1 MSFQV
6 TLQPSGHSFP
16 AEPDQTILEAAIGAG
31 LMIPYGCRDGACGA
45 CKAKVEAGEVGL
57 ARYSA
62 SALSEAE
69 QAAGF
74 TLLCRAHAASDV
86 VVSVRNVQRAGDIPI
101 KKLPC
106 RVQRLE
112 KLAPDVM
119 LVDVKLPASE
129 QFRFLAGQ
137 YVDFLLAGGKRRS
150 FSIANAPEGADH
162 LEFHVRLVEG
172 GQFTGHVFHAMKEK
186 DILRFEGPL
195 GSFFLREESDKPIV
209 LLAGGTGFAPIKA
222 LVEHAIN
229 AGIGRRPMTLY
240 WGSRDRVG
248 LYLEALAA
256 SWETRLPGFK
266 FIPVLSDSPPQG
278 AWVGRAGLVHE
289 AVMVDHPD
297 LSGHEVYAC
306 GAPVMIDAARRDFIQ
321 RCRLPEDAFFCDS
334 FTFSTD
340 PSA

>member
-16 AEPDQTILEAAIGAG
+16 AEPDQTILEAAIAAG
-31 LMIPYGCRDGACGA
+31 LLIPYGCRDGACGA
-45 CKAKVEAGEVGL
+45 CKAKVDAGQVSL
-57 ARYSA
+57 VRYSA

-69 QAAGF
+69 QAAGL

-86 VVSVRNVQRAGDIPI
+86 TVTVRNVQRAGDIPI

-106 RVQRLE
+106 RVQRLAR
-112 KLAPDVM
+112 LAPDVM

-150 FSIANAPEGADH
+150 FSIANAPEGVDH

-195 GSFFLREESDKPIV
+195 GSFFLREASDKPII
-209 LLAGGTGFAPIKA
+209 LLAGGTGFAPIKG
-222 LVEHAIN
+222 LVEHALN
-229 AGIGRRPMTLY
+229 AGIRRPMSLY
-240 WGSRDRVG
+240 WGSRDRTG
-248 LYLEALAA
+248 LYLSDLAA
-256 SWETRLPGFK
+256 GWEERMPGFK
-266 FIPVLSDSPPQG
+266 FVPVLSDSPPQE
-278 AWVGRAGLVHE
+278 AWTGRTGLVHQ
-289 AVMVDHPD
+289 AVMADHPD
-297 LSGHEVYAC
+297 LCAHEVYAC
-306 GAPVMIDAARRDFIQ
+306 GAPGMIDAARRDFIQ
-321 RCRLPEDAFFCDS
+321 RCGLPEDAFFCDS
-334 FTFSTD
+334 FTYATD
-340 PSA
+340 PSP

>member
-16 AEPDQTILEAAIGAG
+16 AEPDQTILEAAIAAG
-31 LMIPYGCRDGACGA
+31 LLIPYGCRDGACGA
-45 CKAKVEAGEVGL
+45 CKARVDAGQVSL
-57 ARYSA
+57 VRYSS
-62 SALSEAE
+62 SALSESE

-86 VVSVRNVQRAGDIPI
+86 TVTVRNVQRAGDIPV

-106 RVQRLE
+106 RVQRLK

-150 FSIANAPEGADH
+150 FSIANAPEGVDH
-162 LEFHVRLVEG
+162 LEFHVRLVDG
-172 GQFTGHVFHAMKEK
+172 GQFTGHVFNAMKEK

-195 GSFFLREESDKPIV
+195 GGFFLREDSDKPIV
-209 LLAGGTGFAPIKA
+209 LVAGGTGFAPIKA
-222 LVEHAIN
+222 LIEHAIN
-229 AGIGRRPMTLY
+229 AGVRRPMTLY
-240 WGSRDRVG
+240 WGSRDRAG
-248 LYLEALAA
+248 LYLQDLAA
-256 SWETRLPGFK
+256 SWETKLPDFT
-266 FIPVLSDSPPQG
+266 FVPVLSESPAVD
-278 AWVGRAGLVHE
+278 AWTGRSGLVHQ
-289 AVMVDHPD
+289 AVIADHPD

-306 GAPVMIDAARRDFIQ
+306 GAPVMIDAARRDFTTQ
-321 RCRLPEDAFFCDS
+321 CHLPADAFFCDS
-334 FTFSTD
+334 FTFASD
-340 PSA
+340 PGA

>member
-1 MSFQV
+1 V
-6 TLQPSGHSFP
+6 RI
-16 AEPDQTILEAAIGAG
+16 D
-31 LMIPYGCRDGACGA
+31 
-45 CKAKVEAGEVGL
+45 
-57 ARYSA
+57 RYSA

-69 QAAGF
+69 QAAGL

-86 VVSVRNVQRAGDIPI
+86 TVTVRNVQRAGDIPI

-119 LVDVKLPASE
+119 LMDVKLPASE

-150 FSIANAPEGADH
+150 FSIANAPERADH

-172 GQFTGHVFHAMKEK
+172 GRFTGHVFHTMKDK

-195 GSFFLREESDKPIV
+195 GSFFLREESDKPVI

-229 AGIGRRPMTLY
+229 AGIERPMTLY
-240 WGSRDRVG
+240 WGSRDCAG
-248 LYLEALAA
+248 LYLGDLAA
-256 SWETRLPGFK
+256 SWESRLPGFR
-266 FIPVLSDSPPQG
+266 FVPVLSDSPASD
-278 AWVGRAGLVHE
+278 AWTGRTGLVHE
-289 AVMVDHPD
+289 AVMTDHPD
-297 LSGHEVYAC
+297 LSGLEVYAC
-306 GAPVMIDAARRDFIQ
+306 GAPVMIDAARRDFITQ
-321 RCRLPEDAFFCDS
+321 CRLSEDAFFCDS
-334 FTFSTD
+334 FTFSSD
-340 PSA
+340 PAA

>member
-16 AEPDQTILEAAIGAG
+16 AEPDQTILEAAIAAG
-31 LMIPYGCRDGACGA
+31 LLIPYGCRDGACGA
-45 CKAKVEAGEVGL
+45 CKAKVDAGQVSL
-57 ARYSA
+57 VRYSA

-69 QAAGF
+69 QAAGL

-86 VVSVRNVQRAGDIPI
+86 TVTVRNVQRAGDIPI

-106 RVQRLE
+106 RVQRLAR
-112 KLAPDVM
+112 LAPDVM

-150 FSIANAPEGADH
+150 FSIANAPEGVDH

-195 GSFFLREESDKPIV
+195 GSFFLREASDKPII
-209 LLAGGTGFAPIKA
+209 LLAGGTGFAPIKG
-222 LVEHAIN
+222 LVEHALN
-229 AGIGRRPMTLY
+229 AGIRRPMTLY
-240 WGSRDRVG
+240 WGSRDRTG
-248 LYLEALAA
+248 LYLADLPAA
-256 SWETRLPGFK
+256 WEQRMAGFK
-266 FIPVLSDSPPQG
+266 FVPVLSDSPPQE
-278 AWVGRAGLVHE
+278 AWTGRTGLVHQ
-289 AVMVDHPD
+289 AVMADHPD
-297 LSGHEVYAC
+297 LCAHEVYAC
-306 GAPVMIDAARRDFIQ
+306 GAPGMIDAARRDFIQ
-321 RCRLPEDAFFCDS
+321 RCGLPEDAFFCDS
-334 FTFSTD
+334 FTYATD
-340 PSA
+340 PSP